1 MFQTIN
7 SLSTWI
13 IESDAGTYSHR
24 FHQELIQRL
33 AVSHATTPINCPCIL
48 FILLPRFTLR
58 PMGRC
63 EKNMEKTHKNMPKRK
78 AKVPC
83 QQWHQHTSK
92 WKSTRTSTTKCPNL
106 GEIKHTKSQSAAK
119 LIATCG
125 FGVSLGLGLKAE
137 RDVKAY
143 VAPDL
148 QPGSNYSIK
157 LCKIISKNRAVK
169 LLKVI
174 STANS
179 WVPCSGR
186 WKDHQWSEISSRAGD
201 TWL

>member
-7 SLSTWI
+7 WFSTWI
-13 IESDAGTYSHR
+13 VESDAGTYSHR

-33 AVSHATTPINCPCIL
+33 AVSHATTPTAHL
-48 FILLPRFTLR
+48 FYSSFLPRFTVR
-58 PMGRC
+58 PMGRR
-63 EKNMEKTHKNMPKRK
+63 EKTLEKTHKNTPKRK
-78 AKVPC
+78 AKIPC

-106 GEIKHTKSQSAAK
+106 GEIKHTKSQSVSK

-143 VAPDL
+143 VAPW
-148 QPGSNYSIK
+148 S
-157 LCKIISKNRAVK
+157 
-169 LLKVI
+169 
-174 STANS
+174 ST
-179 WVPCSGR
+179 R
-186 WKDHQWSEISSRAGD
+186 FQ
-201 TWL
+201 L